1 MKRIS
6 EKLNHRG
13 GASLV
18 IALVVV
24 LVAVFVGGSV
34 LAAATVNGG
43 RLANRRNREQSYL
56 SQRSAAALLSEEL
69 NQSVLTLSI
78 VPGNE
83 GGQKTLT
90 ISAGG
95 NQADRN
101 AVTEL
106 FYEVVAAK
114 YLSLNNGDGKK
125 INWVNFTMNGDT
137 PIYYGVS
144 DFTLSDPAGEGN
156 TLTCSLS
163 LDVADAASQDAYT
176 VYFNFAEEAQLRL
189 KVRASHQNDTGTGE
203 VLFTWNSPSVIKEG
217 SDK

>member
-6 EKLNHRG
+6 EKLNRRG

-43 RLANRRNREQSYL
+43 RLANRRSREQSYL
-56 SQRSAAALLSEEL
+56 SQRSAAALLSDEL

-78 VPGNE
+78 LPGTE
-83 GGQKTLT
+83 DGQKTLT
-90 ISAGG
+90 VTAGG
-95 NQADRN
+95 VMAERN

-106 FYEVVAAK
+106 FYELVAAK
-114 YLSLNNGDGKK
+114 YLSLNNLDGKK
-125 INWVNFTMNGDT
+125 VNLVNFKMEGDS
-137 PIYYGVS
+137 PIYYGES
-144 DFTLSDPAGEGN
+144 SFTLSDPAGQGN
-156 TLTCSLS
+156 TLTCNLS
-163 LDVADAASQDAYT
+163 VDVSDPSGLDVYT
-176 VYFNFAEEAQLRL
+176 VYFTFAEDAQLRL

-203 VLFTWNSPSVIKEG
+203 VQFTWNSPSIIKEG